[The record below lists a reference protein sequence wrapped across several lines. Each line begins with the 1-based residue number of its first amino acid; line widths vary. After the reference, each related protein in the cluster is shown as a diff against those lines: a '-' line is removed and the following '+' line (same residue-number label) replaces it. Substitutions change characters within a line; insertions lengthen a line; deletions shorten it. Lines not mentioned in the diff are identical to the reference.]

1 MGSDEGPAARRR
13 PEGSLAAVAPPA
25 AQARLE
31 REQASGPLRRHVR
44 LLGGML
50 GQVLVESE
58 GPELLADVE
67 RLRHATIELRST
79 TDRERQLSRVL
90 EIVAGL
96 DLERAESVAQAFT
109 VYFQLVNLA
118 EEHYRARILRERSRG
133 SGGPGEAGSRP
144 LPLELVRESL
154 AQAVAEV
161 RATAG
166 EGALTALLERL
177 EVRPVLTAHP
187 TEARRRAVVDALRR
201 ISELVERLD
210 DPRLSASEEAGTR
223 RRLLEE
229 ITILWRTA
237 QLRRER
243 PTALD
248 EVRTVMSVFDETLF
262 RLVPELYRE
271 LDLALRQDAVGTRA
285 PTFRPYLRWGSWVG
299 GDRDG
304 NPTVTAEVTRAAMAI
319 QAEHV
324 LRGLEAVTRRVARS
338 LSASAAST
346 PPAASLL
353 ASLRRDEA
361 DLPELAAEIRKRAP
375 DEPHRRKL
383 ILVAER
389 LAATRLELLGASPS
403 PGASASLGASPS
415 LGTSPSPGAS
425 ASPGT
430 SPSRGAYASPGA
442 FLDDLILV
450 QESLAAARAPRLAYG
465 ELQHLRWQAETF
477 GFHLASLEVR
487 QHSGIHAQV
496 LSELAPA
503 AAGDAVALDLLAR
516 AGLPLP
522 AQRSPLADEVLAT
535 LRVMAELQ
543 ARWGTEACRRYVV
556 SFSRSAADLAA
567 VRALGRLAV
576 PDGSLELDVVP
587 LFESRADLEA
597 APGVLDEYVA
607 LPGVAAWL
615 DSRGRRVEV
624 MLGYSDSAKDVGF
637 LAANLALY
645 RAQGELAGWARR
657 NGVDLTLFHGR
668 GGALGRGGGPA
679 GRAIRG
685 QAPGSVLGRFKV
697 TEQGEVIFARYGH
710 PAVGRRH
717 LEQVTSAVLLAST
730 EPHEAALASS
740 ERRFMHAAVRMA
752 SASEAAYRS
761 LVNWPGFVDYFVRV
775 TPIEELSQLAIGSR
789 PAHRGAGR
797 DLQALRAIPWV
808 FAWSQNRCNLPGWY
822 GLGTGL
828 ELLAGEPGGLE
839 LLRRMYDQWPFFN
852 SLIDNAEM
860 SLAKA
865 DPLIAGL
872 YLERGGRPELT
883 QAIREEFRRSR
894 AAVLEVTRS
903 DRLLARRPV
912 LRRAVDLR
920 NPYVDALSFIQ
931 VRFLTELR
939 RGVQDPQRAARI
951 ADLVQLTVN
960 GVAAGLQN
968 TG

>member
-1 MGSDEGPAARRR
+1 MGSDEGPAARR
-13 PEGSLAAVAPPA
+13 PEGGPAAVATPA

-50 GQVLVESE
+50 GQVLVESQ
-58 GPELLADVE
+58 GPQLLADVE
-67 RLRHATIELRST
+67 RLRRATIELRGST
-79 TDRERQLSRVL
+79 ERERQLERVV
-90 EIVAGL
+90 EIVSGL
-96 DLERAESVAQAFT
+96 DLDRAESVAHAFT

-118 EEHYRARILRERSRG
+118 EEHQRARILRERSRG
-133 SGGPGEAGSRP
+133 SGWSGGAGPVPSREP
-144 LPLELVRESL
+144 VRESL

-177 EVRPVLTAHP
+177 EIRPVLTAHP

-237 QLRRER
+237 QLRRQR

-271 LDLALRQDAVGTRA
+271 LDLALQQEGAGMRA
-285 PTFRPYLRWGSWVG
+285 PGFRPFLRWGSWVG

-304 NPTVTAEVTRAAMAI
+304 NPAVTAEVTRAAMAV

-324 LRGLEAVTRRVARS
+324 LRGLEAVARRVARS
-338 LSASAAST
+338 LSVSAAPTPASA
-346 PPAASLL
+346 PLL

-383 ILVAER
+383 TLMAER
-389 LAATRLELLGASPS
+389 LTATRLGLLGG
-403 PGASASLGASPS
+403 GA
-415 LGTSPSPGAS
+415 TSP
-425 ASPGT
+425 
-430 SPSRGAYASPGA
+430 GAYASPGA
-442 FLDDLILV
+442 FLDDLALL
-450 QESLAAARAPRLAYG
+450 QESLEAAGASRLAYG

-477 GFHLASLEVR
+477 GFHLASLELR
-487 QHSGIHAQV
+487 QHAAVHQRV
-496 LSELAPA
+496 LGELVPSIAYDA
-503 AAGDAVALDLLAR
+503 AALDRLAR
-516 AGLPLP
+516 EGSSLP
-522 AQRSPLADEVLAT
+522 AKRTPLAEEVLAT

-543 ARWGTEACRRYVV
+543 SRWGAEACRRYVV

-567 VRALGRLAV
+567 ARALGRLAR
-576 PDGSLELDVVP
+576 PDGALELDVVP
-587 LFESRADLEA
+587 LFESRADLDA
-597 APGVLDEYVA
+597 APRVLDEYVA
-607 LPGVAAWL
+607 LPGVAEWL
-615 DSRGRRVEV
+615 ARRGRRMEV

-637 LAANLALY
+637 LAANVALY

-657 NGVDLTLFHGR
+657 TRVELTLFHGR

-685 QAPGSVLGRFKV
+685 QAPGSVAGRFKV

-717 LEQVTSAVLLAST
+717 LEQVTAAVLLAST
-730 EPHEAALASS
+730 EAHEAALAAS
-740 ERRFMHAAVRMA
+740 ERRFIGAAVRMA
-752 SASEAAYRS
+752 DASEAAYRS
-761 LVNWPGFVDYFVRV
+761 LVGQPGFVDYFVRV

-789 PAHRGAGR
+789 PARRGGGR
-797 DLQALRAIPWV
+797 DLRDLRAIPWV

-828 ELLAGEPGGLE
+828 ELLASEPGGLE
-839 LLRRMYDQWPFFN
+839 LLRHMYEQWPFFT

-872 YLERGGRPELT
+872 YLEQGERPELT
-883 QAIREEFRRSR
+883 RAIREEFRRSR

-903 DRLLARRPV
+903 DRLLARRSV

-931 VRFLTELR
+931 TRFLAELR
-939 RGVQDPQRAARI
+939 RGVHDPERAARI
-951 ADLVQLTVN
+951 ANLIQLTVN
-960 GVAAGLQN
+960 GIAAGLQN